1 MYFYYNEFSFKFSRI
16 EIEFAWVMS
25 GPLSDSQDA
34 SMFWQAQSTRV
45 KKDPRMTNK
54 KMISF
59 FKIDIL
65 TKQWG
70 YFLLQTGLNINLQC
84 DFIHFPSKFLEKK
97 DKIKIPLLETWFPAF
112 CKHVPCCWE
121 KKIFLN
127 NLEKLK
133 ERKT

>member
-1 MYFYYNEFSFKFSRI
+1 
-16 EIEFAWVMS
+16 MS

-34 SMFWQAQSTRV
+34 SRLWQAQSTRV

-59 FKIDIL
+59 FKIDIMS
-65 TKQWG
+65 KQRG

-97 DKIKIPLLETWFPAF
+97 DKIKIPLLET
-112 CKHVPCCWE
+112 
-121 KKIFLN
+121 
-127 NLEKLK
+127 
-133 ERKT
+133 